1 MSVINM
7 LPSGGGTTLAK
18 KASGGASSEG
28 NYTVRYTCPRAGLYM
43 LIVAGAAT
51 NTRTINTPSIT
62 DGSVLASET
71 VLDNTRD
78 EAEALTKAFVIRAN
92 SANAEITCST
102 RFSGYMTNKYM
113 VFALE

>member
-1 MSVINM
+1 M
-7 LPSGGGTTLAK
+7 LPSGGGTK
-18 KASGGASSEG
+18 IVSKASGGASSEG
-28 NYTVRYTCPRAGLYM
+28 NYTVTYTCQRAGLYM
-43 LIVAGAAT
+43 LVVAGAAT

-62 DGSVLASET
+62 DGSVLSSNT
-71 VLDNTRD
+71 ILDNTRD

-92 SANAEITCST
+92 SAGAVITCST